1 MSIYVNRAMINDP
14 KASINISA
22 WNVDMSIT
30 PFLSG
35 MSQTP
40 LSKPFNCTF
49 SIIHE
54 KIGKHIQKWM
64 CFFVFKKN
72 KQKGV
77 FKHERKTNI

>member
-40 LSKPFNCTF
+40 LSKPFNRTF

-54 KIGKHIQKWM
+54 KIGKHIQKM
-64 CFFVFKKN
+64 DVLFCIQKK
-72 KQKGV
+72 QTKGS
-77 FKHERKTNI
+77 F